1 MSQEKIL
8 ILDDEEDIVEFIS
21 YNLVK
26 EGYSVFKAHTGKDAL
41 KIADENQPDLIILD
55 VMMPVMDVVET
66 CLEMRNN
73 PKLIYTIITF
83 LSARGEDYSQIAGL
97 EAGADDYITKPI
109 KPRLLVSRV
118 KALLR
123 RSTLSGSAEISMTW
137 ISVDREKYIVYKEGE
152 ELKLPRKEFEL
163 LSLLL
168 SKPGKVFERN
178 EILECVWGSEVI
190 VGDRTIDV
198 HIRKLREK
206 LGGEYLKTIKGV
218 GYKYEER
225 WV

>member
-1 MSQEKIL
+1 M
-8 ILDDEEDIVEFIS
+8 
-21 YNLVK
+21 
-26 EGYSVFKAHTGKDAL
+26 TG
-41 KIADENQPDLIILD
+41 
-55 VMMPVMDVVET
+55 
-66 CLEMRNN
+66 
-73 PKLIYTIITF
+73 
-83 LSARGEDYSQIAGL
+83 
-97 EAGADDYITKPI
+97 
-109 KPRLLVSRV
+109 
-118 KALLR
+118 
-123 RSTLSGSAEISMTW
+123 

-206 LGGEYLKTIKGV
+206 LGG
-218 GYKYEER
+218 
-225 WV
+225 